1 MLRILRRKK
10 RWQALTLAALVA
22 AAGLLS
28 APQAAIAGGYSKT
41 YCRGL
46 YDSQPCTISV
56 NSYSSVRFSVTSS
69 YPRGEHRYTVRK
81 PGGQLLCR
89 GTITPNR
96 NVEYCYFGKYRGR
109 VKVTVQAITG
119 TPLNLS
125 VTY

>member
-1 MLRILRRKK
+1 MLSILRRKK

-28 APQAAIAGGYSKT
+28 VPQAAIADYSKT

-46 YDSQPCTISV
+46 YDPQPCTISV
-56 NSYSSVRFSVTSS
+56 DSYSSVRFSVTSS